1 MEQDTVNKSNNCNDE
16 TFVSDSKGTKRS
28 IAERRGFNSNAAR
41 INTALFRTATSTTP
55 SLSPAA
61 RSPHLTIPPGISP
74 TALLDSPIM
83 LPNSQAMPSPTT
95 GSFFVMPP
103 LSHEGSVLALEHG
116 NVELSAASSFKFK
129 PLAHLDP
136 NPYSAS
142 LNQVSSNFHMVK
154 GGNRDSPLLAQVHP
168 PLDFSFPADFSKGHS
183 VKNSE
188 VHSYNNIKM
197 VIDVIVNANNVEMPI
212 SVSEEASDESS
223 LSKNAIHGEDFG
235 GLPVPEG
242 EQKETSHA
250 TGVVRTS
257 EDGYNWRK
265 YGQKQVKGSE
275 YPRSYYKC
283 TQPNC
288 QVKKKVE
295 RSHDGQITEIIYK
308 GAHNHAKPYPSHRG
322 SALSTDEIS
331 DMGEDRDNTFAKVD
345 GGFIW
350 RNIQSG
356 LKDTKH
362 SLDWKADGQERTSST
377 SVVTELSDPL
387 STNKAKS
394 LCMFESED
402 TPELSSTLASQD
414 GDDDG
419 ATQALVSVE
428 DEAEND
434 ESDSKRRKKESYAV
448 ESNLP
453 PRAVR
458 EPRVV
463 VQIESDV
470 DILDDGYRWRKYGQ
484 KVVKGNP
491 NPRSYYKCTSAGCP
505 VRKHVERASH
515 NLKYV
520 ITTYEGKHNH
530 EVPTA
535 RTNNQINSNDGALP
549 PNVANGQVALT
560 LPGSAG
566 IPKPETH
573 QTLAHHFDRK
583 PEFSNE
589 FFRPS
594 LVGSFSNDMKFGPSS
609 LCQMKYP
616 SLNNT
621 MPYGSYGLNPER
633 CPAPQVGSIASMF
646 PDFRLPL
653 PLNLPS
659 SGKFSLAGLNF
670 NCVKPM
676 NSVQS
681 FLSGHQ
687 VQDIDTGFLRPKQEQ
702 KDDTIYGSCI
712 PSLDHA
718 NASFTSSSASP
729 SIYQRLLATA
739 DSDDFCLAFEVE
751 FEILTC
757 VCMHLA
763 HAPLILTNAPL
774 FSLAVSLS
782 RFRALSF
789 VGIPGAFSTPTIF
802 NIAFLLLMT
811 EESLNLKR
819 ALGKGVVGMCM
830 RYTLAPKRSMRPFL
844 VRPIVWQ
851 LWRTLC
857 HAPMTSATSSVCS
870 LDSGDLCAAL
880 LDSGDPLRYT
890 PLIPVIPRMPSHDP
904 LKG

>member
-1 MEQDTVNKSNNCNDE
+1 MEQDNLNNCEDE
-16 TFVSDSKGTKRS
+16 TFVSDSKGVKRS

-41 INTALFRTATSTTP
+41 INTALFRSATSSTP
-55 SLSPAA
+55 SPSSAA
-61 RSPHLTIPPGISP
+61 RSPCLTIPPGISP

-83 LPNSQAMPSPTT
+83 LPNSQVMPSPTT
-95 GSFFVMPP
+95 GTFFMMPP
-103 LSHEGSVLALEHG
+103 VSHEGSVLTGEQG
-116 NVELSAASSFKFK
+116 NVDHSSFR
-129 PLAHLDP
+129 P
-136 NPYSAS
+136 PYSAS
-142 LNQVSSNFHMVK
+142 LNQVSSNFHVGK
-154 GGNRDSPLLAQVHP
+154 GGNRESQLLAQVQP
-168 PLDFSFPADFSKGHS
+168 PLDFSFSADFSKGHS

-188 VHSYNNIKM
+188 VNSYNDMKL
-197 VIDVIVNANNVEMPI
+197 VTDAIVNANNVDLPM
-212 SVSEEASDESS
+212 SGSEEVSDESAQP
-223 LSKNAIHGEDFG
+223 KNAINGEDFG
-235 GLPVPEG
+235 GQPASE
-242 EQKETSHA
+242 EQKEASHG
-250 TGVVRTS
+250 TGVLRTS

-308 GAHNHAKPYPSHRG
+308 GNHNHAKPHPSHRA

-331 DMGEDRDNTFAKVD
+331 DVGEDSSLPKVD
-345 GGFIW
+345 SGYVW
-350 RNIQSG
+350 RNIHSG

-362 SLDWKADGQERTSST
+362 SFDWKADGQERTSST
-377 SVVTELSDPL
+377 SVVTELSDPI

-402 TPELSSTLASQD
+402 TPELSSTLASHD
-414 GDDDG
+414 GDEDG
-419 ATQALVSVE
+419 TTQALVSAE

-434 ESDSKRRKKESYAV
+434 ESESKRRKKESYAA

-491 NPRSYYKCTSAGCP
+491 NPRSYYKCTSAGCM

-520 ITTYEGKHNH
+520 LTTYEGKHNH

-535 RTNNQINSNDGALP
+535 RTNNQVNSSDGGLP
-549 PNVANGQVALT
+549 PNGANGQVALT

-566 IPKPETH
+566 IPRPETH

-583 PEFSNE
+583 PEFNNE
-589 FFRPS
+589 FLRPG

-621 MPYGSYGLNPER
+621 MSYGSYGLNPER
-633 CPAPQVGSIASMF
+633 CAAPQAGSIASMF
-646 PDFRLPL
+646 PDLPMPL

-659 SGKFSLAGLNF
+659 SGNFSLAGFNF

-676 NSVQS
+676 NPVQS
-681 FLSGHQ
+681 FLSGQQ
-687 VQDIDTGFLRPKQEQ
+687 VKDIDTGFLRPKQEQ
-702 KDDTIYGSCI
+702 KDDTLYGSCM

-718 NASFTSSSASP
+718 NASLTSSSASQ
-729 SIYQRLLATA
+729 SIYQRVMQN
-739 DSDDFCLAFEVE
+739 F
-751 FEILTC
+751 
-757 VCMHLA
+757 
-763 HAPLILTNAPL
+763 
-774 FSLAVSLS
+774 
-782 RFRALSF
+782 
-789 VGIPGAFSTPTIF
+789 
-802 NIAFLLLMT
+802 
-811 EESLNLKR
+811 
-819 ALGKGVVGMCM
+819 
-830 RYTLAPKRSMRPFL
+830 
-844 VRPIVWQ
+844 
-851 LWRTLC
+851 
-857 HAPMTSATSSVCS
+857 
-870 LDSGDLCAAL
+870 
-880 LDSGDPLRYT
+880 
-890 PLIPVIPRMPSHDP
+890 PS
-904 LKG
+904 

>member
-1 MEQDTVNKSNNCNDE
+1 MEQDNLNNSNNCDDE
-16 TFVSDSKGTKRS
+16 TFVSDSKGAKKS

-55 SLSPAA
+55 SPSPAA
-61 RSPHLTIPPGISP
+61 RSPRLTIPSGISP

-83 LPNSQAMPSPTT
+83 LPNSQAIPSPTT
-95 GSFFVMPP
+95 GTFFMLPP
-103 LSHEGSVLALEHG
+103 LTPEGSMVTLEQG
-116 NVELSAASSFKFK
+116 NVDVSTASDAAASFKFK
-129 PLAHLDP
+129 PDTHLDP
-136 NPYSAS
+136 NPLPPYSGS
-142 LNQVSSNFHMVK
+142 LNQVSSNFHSVK
-154 GGNRDSPLLAQVHP
+154 GGNAQVHP
-168 PLDFSFPADFSKGHS
+168 PLDFSFPADFSEGHS

-188 VHSYNNIKM
+188 VHSYNDMKM
-197 VIDVIVNANNVEMPI
+197 VNDAIVNINNVEMPM
-212 SVSEEASDESS
+212 SGSEEVSDESA
-223 LSKNAIHGEDFG
+223 LPKNAIHGVDFG
-235 GLPVPEG
+235 GQPVSEG
-242 EQKETSHA
+242 EQKETSHV
-250 TGVVRTS
+250 TGAVRTS

-308 GAHNHAKPYPSHRG
+308 GAHNHAKPHPSHRA
-322 SALSTDEIS
+322 SALSTDENS
-331 DMGEDRDNTFAKVD
+331 DMGEDSTFAKVD

-377 SVVTELSDPL
+377 SVVTELSDPI

-394 LCMFESED
+394 LGMFESED
-402 TPELSSTLASQD
+402 TPELSSTLASHD
-414 GDDDG
+414 GDEDG
-419 ATQALVSVE
+419 ATQALMSVE

-434 ESDSKRRKKESYAV
+434 ESDSKRRKKENYAV
-448 ESNLP
+448 ESSMP

-491 NPRSYYKCTSAGCP
+491 NPRSYYKCTSAGCT

-535 RTNNQINSNDGALP
+535 RTNNQINSSDGGLP
-549 PNVANGQVALT
+549 PNGASGQVALT

-566 IPKPETH
+566 NPKPETH

-589 FFRPS
+589 FLRPS
-594 LVGSFSNDMKFGPSS
+594 LVGGFSNDMKFGPSS

-621 MPYGSYGLNPER
+621 MSYGSYGLNPER
-633 CPAPQVGSIASMF
+633 CAAPQAGSIASMF
-646 PDFRLPL
+646 PDFPMPL
-653 PLNLPS
+653 PLSLPS
-659 SGKFSLAGLNF
+659 SGNFSLAGLNF
-670 NCVKPM
+670 NCMKPM
-676 NSVQS
+676 NPVQS
-681 FLSGHQ
+681 FLSGQQ
-687 VQDIDTGFLRPKQEQ
+687 VKDIDTGFLRPKQEQ
-702 KDDTIYGSCI
+702 KDDIIYGSCM
-712 PSLDHA
+712 PPLDHA
-718 NASFTSSSASP
+718 NASLTSSASS
-729 SIYQRLLATA
+729 SIYQRVMQN
-739 DSDDFCLAFEVE
+739 F
-751 FEILTC
+751 
-757 VCMHLA
+757 
-763 HAPLILTNAPL
+763 
-774 FSLAVSLS
+774 
-782 RFRALSF
+782 
-789 VGIPGAFSTPTIF
+789 
-802 NIAFLLLMT
+802 
-811 EESLNLKR
+811 
-819 ALGKGVVGMCM
+819 
-830 RYTLAPKRSMRPFL
+830 
-844 VRPIVWQ
+844 
-851 LWRTLC
+851 
-857 HAPMTSATSSVCS
+857 
-870 LDSGDLCAAL
+870 
-880 LDSGDPLRYT
+880 
-890 PLIPVIPRMPSHDP
+890 PS
-904 LKG
+904 